1 MFTLRSPAQRQGV
14 TPPPCV
20 SPSPRKFHLPLLHFS
35 SSPLF
40 LKPRQGDLM
49 PAVGPAP
56 APSPPS

>member
-20 SPSPRKFHLPLLHFS
+20 SPSPRKFHLPPLHFS

-40 LKPRQGDLM
+40 LEPRHL
-49 PAVGPAP
+49 PSGPLLLHRHP
-56 APSPPS
+56 VERW